1 MNLKEFRVRNYRSV
15 NDSGWIEV
23 GKRTALVGRNESG
36 KTSLLTALESLN
48 PPEGTR
54 DLSFVFDFPRD
65 RESTDFNESLRVL
78 DTHWLLTEDEQEEL
92 QRRFPRAKGVTQV
105 TISRAY
111 RPTCYV
117 SFNSL
122 PAFDL
127 DMVHLKQR
135 FGRLR
140 QDILGAAKSA
150 TGAGEDGLDV
160 SYIEDRL
167 AGLRKQLLGLD
178 AQRPSATLIDEVLA
192 EVEQLVDDSG
202 LSMGSAG
209 DKAVDYLRTLAE
221 SIRDDQRDM
230 LDSMEWVV
238 DRIPL
243 LVYLNDVPDVEGHH
257 NLADYLYRREQGRPS
272 ESDLNFERLAKVAGF
287 DPMALASQDAEDRQC
302 RQQLVHRAGAT
313 LTRKLRSVWSDRPIK
328 IRFNLDGDH
337 FDTLVSDPTSIYDM
351 EVNLNERSRGFQWF
365 FSLYVLLAANP
376 AQDISDNMILLLDEP
391 GLHLHALG
399 QRDLLEHLGVGLEQQ
414 VIYVTHSPFMI
425 PVEDLSHVRTVN
437 YNSEDGT
444 TCSHR
449 PRGDAR
455 TLYPIQVAMAYA
467 ADDGLFGDQA
477 LVLVAE
483 LSDYLYLGAMCGF
496 FASSGR
502 RVMLD
507 DTEIVPM
514 GGLDRAVYMLSSF
527 GDETDGIVLLVND
540 WEPRWKRLKALTAEA
555 EPVMEISSVF
565 PKLRP
570 AKPELNPEAGAGL
583 DDLIDTEVYHDL
595 VTTVYRKDL
604 GRKRIEAAD
613 GSLPVVQHYRQV
625 FEPLG
630 VRFEPTRVAALF
642 MGRATSDPD
651 TVISQKTRNRFRK
664 LFDEIDERLGA

>member
-36 KTSLLTALESLN
+36 KTSLLTALVSLN

-54 DLSFVFDFPRD
+54 DLSFVLDFPRD
-65 RESTDFNESLRVL
+65 RETTDFDETLRVL
-78 DTHWLLTEDEQEEL
+78 DTHWALSEDEQTEL
-92 QRRFPRAKGVTQV
+92 QHRFPRAKGVTQI

-117 SFNSL
+117 AFDGL
-122 PAFDL
+122 QAFDL

-140 QDILGAAKSA
+140 QEVLAAVKSVAETDIDAHA
-150 TGAGEDGLDV
+150 
-160 SYIEDRL
+160 IEDRL
-167 AGLRKQLLGLD
+167 AELRQQLVTLDGERPNAIIIDEALGDLQQLLEDNDLQV
-178 AQRPSATLIDEVLA
+178 A
-192 EVEQLVDDSG
+192 
-202 LSMGSAG
+202 SAG
-209 DKAVDYLRTLAE
+209 GKAIESLRALAE

-287 DPMALASQDAEDRQC
+287 DPMALASQDEEDRQC

-376 AQDISDNMILLLDEP
+376 AEDISDNMILLLDEP

-399 QRDLLEHLGVGLEQQ
+399 QRDLLEHLDVGLEQQ

-449 PRGDAR
+449 PKGDAR

-540 WEPRWKRLKALTAEA
+540 WDPRWTRLKELAGDA
-555 EPVMEISSVF
+555 EPIMEISSVF

-570 AKPELNPEAGAGL
+570 SSPEGGAGL
-583 DDLIDTEVYHDL
+583 DDLLDPDVYHDL
-595 VTTVYRKDL
+595 VSTVYKKDL

-613 GSLPVVQHYRQV
+613 GSVPVVQHYRDV

-642 MGRATSDPD
+642 MGRATADPD

-664 LFDEIDERLGA
+664 LFDEIDKRLGS